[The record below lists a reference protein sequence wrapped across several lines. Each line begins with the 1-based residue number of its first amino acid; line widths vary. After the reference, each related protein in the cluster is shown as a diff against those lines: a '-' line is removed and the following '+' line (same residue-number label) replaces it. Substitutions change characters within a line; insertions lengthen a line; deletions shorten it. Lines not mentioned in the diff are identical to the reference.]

1 MSTMQKMNE
10 LMQSTFARIATLEA
24 ERDTA
29 RAELASEREALR
41 NVSDELQQV
50 DEILSAAGRV
60 RTAALRQ
67 MKDDLARKQ
76 RCIDAALQDYECDRG
91 VHSMVSVLRPEATA
105 KAEQPVAP
113 VTTLRSVDCFDDDP
127 AFRKAYGLDDPQPEP
142 SGEKALRLAMGII
155 GVLLTSGTNRVDGS
169 LLEPHKR
176 QELKA
181 IASEARGGA

>member
-1 MSTMQKMNE
+1 MSIESRENDLSKSLAE
-10 LMQSTFARIATLEA
+10 LGEMIERNVARIATLEA

-105 KAEQPVAP
+105 KAEQPLVAYASD
-113 VTTLRSVDCFDDDP
+113 VTGPASFSRQKGSRLRTKLSSN
-127 AFRKAYGLDDPQPEP
+127 AAAE
-142 SGEKALRLAMGII
+142 S
-155 GVLLTSGTNRVDGS
+155 
-169 LLEPHKR
+169 
-176 QELKA
+176 
-181 IASEARGGA
+181 

>member
-105 KAEQPVAP
+105 KGEKPTGDAYLASIGCKAAGSFVVPAE
-113 VTTLRSVDCFDDDP
+113 
-127 AFRKAYGLDDPQPEP
+127 KQPEP